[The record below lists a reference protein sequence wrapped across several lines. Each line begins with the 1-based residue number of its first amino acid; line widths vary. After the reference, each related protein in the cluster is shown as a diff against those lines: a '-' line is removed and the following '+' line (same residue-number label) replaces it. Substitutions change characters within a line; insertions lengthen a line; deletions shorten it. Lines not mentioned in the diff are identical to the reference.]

1 MLAFEENVSLSVV
14 RVGQSRGSLHT
25 GIQATG
31 IPTLAGDTMS
41 LYATRR
47 RQLACHCVT
56 FTNVSLST
64 NIKLTYS
71 LASTY
76 VTIRALGT
84 IAARES
90 AKGFQSYNG

>member
-14 RVGQSRGSLHT
+14 RVGQSRGGLHT

-31 IPTLAGDTMS
+31 IPTLPGDTMS
-41 LYATRR
+41 PYVMKRR
-47 RQLACHCVT
+47 RIACHCVAFVNESMRT
-56 FTNVSLST
+56 KIESN
-64 NIKLTYS
+64 YS
-71 LASTY
+71 SANTY
-76 VTIRALGT
+76 VTILALGT